1 MGTLLKTYG
10 AAMAAGV
17 LLALAFPAWG
27 LFPLAWAAPALLFW
41 RAAPMRPLAAGQQF
55 FAAGW
60 VFHTLVLQWL
70 MANIFWAGG
79 WAVLGWQLLCLLLAL
94 FWGVAGAAWAW
105 VRLRSPRLGGAL
117 ALALFWVA
125 MEFAMSRCFT
135 GFGWTVIAHSQGPN
149 LALLQLAALGGAPLV
164 GFVAVLVNAL
174 LALAVRE
181 PSWRRARLGAA
192 GGVAVLAHLAGT
204 LLLAE
209 PSYEERPLKVGVV
222 QTGFAQEMKFH
233 GGYEQLMLER
243 AAQYTRRLAADA
255 APDLVVWPEA
265 TIMDSFDRPIIRDA
279 LAALARETG
288 AALFAGAVRDA
299 DGKSFNSSVLVLPD
313 GTFAGHYDKVHLVP
327 FGEYMPFDQV
337 LPFLRKVVPAD
348 VDRGEAQA
356 VLPFAGRT
364 LGPLICFEV
373 LHPYLAE
380 NLREMGADC
389 LVVVTN
395 LSWFGRGNALAQELD
410 IARLRA
416 IEARMPLV
424 HAANSG
430 ISGVFDP
437 YGRFAGMH
445 DAYPPAMTA
454 YWPMVRAFP
463 LAEAAAR
470 PLPWG
475 PAAAPWV
482 FTALAALVLAA
493 AAVPRRGPG

>member
-1 MGTLLKTYG
+1 
-10 AAMAAGV
+10 MAAGV

-27 LFPLAWAAPALLFW
+27 LFPLAWVAPALLFW
-41 RAAPMRPLAAGQQF
+41 RAAPMRPLAAGHQF

-60 VFHTLVLQWL
+60 VFHTLELQWL

-79 WAVLGWQLLCLLLAL
+79 WAVLGWQFLCVILAL
-94 FWGVAGAAWAW
+94 FWAIVGAAWAW
-105 VRLRSPRLGGAL
+105 VRPRSPRLGGAVL
-117 ALALFWVA
+117 LALFWAV
-125 MEFAMSRCFT
+125 MEFGITRCFT

-149 LALLQLAALGGAPLV
+149 LALLQLAAVGGALLV
-164 GFVAVLVNAL
+164 GFVIVLVNTL

-181 PSWRRARLGAA
+181 QPQRGARLVAA
-192 GGVAVLAHLAGT
+192 AGVAVWAHLAGT
-204 LLLAE
+204 SLLAE
-209 PSYEERPLKVGVV
+209 PSYAEKPLKAGVV

-233 GGYEQLMLER
+233 GGYEELMVER
-243 AAQYTRRLAADA
+243 AAHYTRRLAADA

-265 TIMDSFDRPIIRDA
+265 TIMDSFDRPPFADT
-279 LAALARETG
+279 LARLARETG
-288 AALFAGAVRDA
+288 TAIFAGAVRDA

-313 GTFAGHYDKVHLVP
+313 GTFAAHYDKVHLVP
-327 FGEYMPFDQV
+327 FGEYMPFDRF

-348 VDRGEAQA
+348 VDRGESQA
-356 VLPFAGRT
+356 VIPFAGRT

-373 LHPYLAE
+373 LHAYLGE

-395 LSWFGRGNALAQELD
+395 LSWFGRSNALAQELD

-416 IEARMPLV
+416 IESRLPLV

-437 YGRFAGMH
+437 YGRFTGMH

-463 LAEAAAR
+463 LAEAAPR

-482 FTALAALVLAA
+482 FTAFAALVLAA
-493 AAVPRRGPG
+493 AAVPRRGPA